1 MSWLGHENS
10 EMVRYYY
17 HLYDAEAQR
26 RMQSIPFLGNLQGVP
41 PGSSDAGSQ
50 VAEDEECA
58 RGA

>member
-50 VAEDEECA
+50 VAED
-58 RGA
+58 